1 MYSFADRE
9 IIVSGFTMAA
19 LAIVLGCVAQFTH
32 HGTLNHIVGYGMV
45 ACGVV
50 LFFLCYLARGRR
62 GYATVVRI
70 LLMAI
75 AGLLLVGVLLKDAFE
90 RLI

>member
-9 IIVSGFTMAA
+9 IIASGFTLAA

-32 HGTLNHIVGYGMV
+32 HGTLNHLVGYGMV

-62 GYATVVRI
+62 GYASVVRI
-70 LLMAI
+70 LLMST

>member
-1 MYSFADRE
+1 
-9 IIVSGFTMAA
+9 MAA
-19 LAIVLGCVAQFTH
+19 LAIVLGCLAQFTH
-32 HGTLNHIVGYGMV
+32 QGTLNHLVGYGMV

-70 LLMAI
+70 LLMSI
-75 AGLLLVGVLLKDAFE
+75 AGLLLVGVLLKDAIE
-90 RLI
+90 KLV